1 MQQMARKP
9 FMTAKMGHMTVSVK
23 GRKSAAF
30 GTQSSPP
37 ATQG

>member
-9 FMTAKMGHMTVSVK
+9 FMAGKMGYMTVSVK

-30 GTQSSPP
+30 GTQGSPP
-37 ATQG
+37 TTRG